1 VFRALERRVTL
12 SFVIAVLALCALLGS
27 LATWAACTIIGTGYI
42 QAQRMAA
49 NELPAIA
56 QQEIAAAG
64 SLERARRAIEE
75 HFAGSDVV
83 VRLRPA
89 RQRGFGGGP
98 SPRPPPGGAPSPPR
112 EFFNPAPYPG
122 VMLVMSISRLHPLR
136 VPVEGDLAFIVPD
149 VQRLN
154 RAALSFFS
162 ALGAIVAVV
171 LIVAAIAARLVARAA
186 MRPLIDVTLGL
197 RRLAQGEFARHWI
210 DTNERNPLGE
220 LAAAYN
226 GAVDQVTAAIEERL
240 ETESEMR
247 AFIADAG
254 HELRTPLTVVTGY
267 IDVLQKGAALNAPLA
282 ERIYA
287 SMKTESRRMRSLI
300 DKLILL
306 ARLERLDTQ
315 GAVPIEVA
323 PFITRV
329 IDAVAPLGSGVEFVN
344 HSRDAVV
351 LIDESELH
359 AAIANLIENALKYAP
374 DAPVTVE
381 LLADDAHAE
390 IVVSDGGSG
399 MSAAALAH
407 AFDRFYRGD
416 DATTPGSGLGLAI
429 AKRAVERARGTLT
442 LASEPGSGL
451 RATIRLPLAQVRSAE
466 EPG

>member
-1 VFRALERRVTL
+1 MFRALERRVTL

-27 LATWAACTIIGTGYI
+27 LATWAACTIIGTGFI
-42 QAQRMAA
+42 QAQRIAA
-49 NELPAIA
+49 TELPAIV

-64 SLERARRAIEE
+64 SLDRARRAIEE
-75 HFAGSDVV
+75 HFSGSDVA

-98 SPRPPPGGAPSPPR
+98 SPRPPPSGAPSPPR
-112 EFFNPAPYPG
+112 EFFDPAPYPG
-122 VMLVMSISRLHPLR
+122 AVLVMSISRLHPLR
-136 VPVEGDLAFIVPD
+136 VPIEGDVAFILPD

-154 RAALSFFS
+154 RAALAFFS
-162 ALGAIVAVV
+162 ALGAIVALIV
-171 LIVAAIAARLVARAA
+171 IVAAIAARLLARAA

-267 IDVLQKGAALNAPLA
+267 IDVLQKGAALDAPLA

-300 DKLILL
+300 DNLILL
-306 ARLERLDTQ
+306 ARLERLDPH
-315 GAVPIEVA
+315 GAVPIELE
-323 PFITRV
+323 PFVKRV
-329 IDAVAPLGSGVEFVN
+329 IAAVAPLGSNVAFQSHAHDLVVTID
-344 HSRDAVV
+344 DA
-351 LIDESELH
+351 ELH
-359 AAIANLIENALKYAP
+359 AAIANRIENALKYAP
-374 DAPVTVE
+374 GTAVTVDLRAVGSE
-381 LLADDAHAE
+381 AE
-390 IVVSDGGSG
+390 IVVEDTGSG
-399 MSAAALAH
+399 MSAAALTH
-407 AFDRFYRGD
+407 AFDRFYRGE
-416 DATTPGSGLGLAI
+416 DAAAPGSGLGLSI

-442 LASEPGSGL
+442 LASEPGEGV
-451 RATIRLPLAQVRSAE
+451 RATIRLPRVPDAHER
-466 EPG
+466 

>member
-1 VFRALERRVTL
+1 MTL
-12 SFVIAVLALCALLGS
+12 SFVIAVLALCVLLGS
-27 LATWAACTIIGTGYI
+27 VATWAACTIIGTGFI
-42 QAQRMAA
+42 QAQRSAA

-64 SLERARRAIEE
+64 SLDRARRAIEE

-89 RQRGFGGGP
+89 RQRSFGDGP
-98 SPRPPPGGAPSPPR
+98 SARPSPSVPSPPR
-112 EFFNPAPYPG
+112 EFFDPGRYPG
-122 VMLVMSISRLHPLR
+122 VVVVMSISRLRPLR

-149 VQRLN
+149 IQRLN

-162 ALGAIVAVV
+162 ALGAIIAVI
-171 LIVAAIAARLVARAA
+171 LIVAAIAARLLARAA
-186 MRPLIDVTLGL
+186 LRPLIDVTLGL
-197 RRLAQGEFARHWI
+197 RRLAQGEFTRHWI
-210 DTNERNPLGE
+210 DTKERNPLGE

-267 IDVLQKGAALNAPLA
+267 IDVLQKGAALDAPLA

-306 ARLERLDTQ
+306 ARLERLDAH
-315 GAVPIEVA
+315 GAVPVEVA

-329 IDAVAPLGSGVEFVN
+329 IDAVAPLGSGVEFIN
-344 HSRDAVV
+344 HSRDGVV

-374 DAPVTVE
+374 EAPVTVE
-381 LLADDAHAE
+381 LFADDDHAE
-390 IVVSDGGSG
+390 IVVSDGGPG
-399 MSAAALAH
+399 MGAAALAH

-416 DATTPGSGLGLAI
+416 DATQPGSGLGLAI

-451 RATIRLPLAQVRSAE
+451 RATIRLLLAEVRSAE
-466 EPG
+466 VPG

>member
-64 SLERARRAIEE
+64 SFDRARRAIEE
-75 HFAGSDVV
+75 HFVGSDVV

-98 SPRPPPGGAPSPPR
+98 STRPPPSSPSPPR
-112 EFFNPAPYPG
+112 EFFDLARYPG
-122 VMLVMSISRLHPLR
+122 VVLVMSISRLHPLR

-162 ALGAIVAVV
+162 ALGTIIAVI
-171 LIVAAIAARLVARAA
+171 LIVAAIAARLLARAA

-247 AFIADAG
+247 AFI
-254 HELRTPLTVVTGY
+254 
-267 IDVLQKGAALNAPLA
+267 DVLQKGAALDTPLA

-300 DKLILL
+300 DNLILL
-306 ARLERLDTQ
+306 ARLERLDTH

-323 PFITRV
+323 PFITRA
-329 IDAVAPLGSGVEFVN
+329 IDALAPLGSGVEFIN
-344 HSRDAVV
+344 HSRDVVV

-359 AAIANLIENALKYAP
+359 AAVANLIENALKYAP
-374 DAPVTVE
+374 DAMVTVE
-381 LLADDAHAE
+381 LLADEADAE
-390 IVVSDGGSG
+390 IVVSDGGPG

-416 DATTPGSGLGLAI
+416 DARTPGSGLGLAI

-442 LASEPGSGL
+442 LASELGSGL
-451 RATIRLPLAQVRSAE
+451 RATIRLPLAEVR
-466 EPG
+466 

>member
-1 VFRALERRVTL
+1 MFRALERRVTL

-64 SLERARRAIEE
+64 SFDRARRAIEE
-75 HFAGSDVV
+75 HFVGSDVV

-98 SPRPPPGGAPSPPR
+98 STRPPPSSPSPPR
-112 EFFNPAPYPG
+112 EFFDLARYPG
-122 VMLVMSISRLHPLR
+122 VVLVMSISRLHPLR

-162 ALGAIVAVV
+162 ALGTIIAVI
-171 LIVAAIAARLVARAA
+171 LIVAAIAARLLARAA

-254 HELRTPLTVVTGY
+254 HELRTPLTVVAGY
-267 IDVLQKGAALNAPLA
+267 IDVLQKGAALDTPLA

-300 DKLILL
+300 DNLILL
-306 ARLERLDTQ
+306 ARLERLDTH

-323 PFITRV
+323 PFITRA
-329 IDAVAPLGSGVEFVN
+329 IDALAPLGSGVEFIN
-344 HSRDAVV
+344 HSRDVVV

-359 AAIANLIENALKYAP
+359 AAVANLIENALKYAP
-374 DAPVTVE
+374 DAMVTVE
-381 LLADDAHAE
+381 LLADEADAE
-390 IVVSDGGSG
+390 IVVSDGGPG
-399 MSAAALAH
+399 ISAAALAH

-416 DATTPGSGLGLAI
+416 DARTPGSGLGLAI

-442 LASEPGSGL
+442 LASELGSGL
-451 RATIRLPLAQVRSAE
+451 RATIRLPLAEVR
-466 EPG
+466 